1 MVRNIT
7 KVDFSRT
14 QVEFKIK
21 VKKKKVDGYK
31 PGDPVFACFSFE
43 DYTPDLMTEIEKN
56 VYFVTR
62 MIPPGK
68 LKFCYLSNTTIFTSK
83 SNQIG
88 VLKHEKETVKLKL
101 LFHLFR
107 KRANTVTG

>member
-1 MVRNIT
+1 MLTCI
-7 KVDFSRT
+7 RT

-31 PGDPVFACFSFE
+31 PGDPVFVCFSFE
-43 DYTPDLMTEIEKN
+43 DYTPDLMTELEKN
-56 VYFVTR
+56 VYCVIR

-68 LKFCYLSNTTIFTSK
+68 LKFCYLSNTTTFTSK

-88 VLKHEKETVKLKL
+88 VLKHAKETVKLKP
-101 LFHLFR
+101 LFNLNR
-107 KRANTVTG
+107 KRVNTLTG